1 MNSGIAWL
9 TTTCMGTTP
18 VRGVV
23 PLSVA
28 VMVNWYSRGIRMEE
42 FATNIIPD
50 VTAPETEVVLIP
62 KGVPEKIVKLRAAFL
77 PSSVSWA
84 ETFGI
89 GVPVTYESSIIII
102 LTRKKVWDFI
112 IPISY

>member
-1 MNSGIAWL
+1 MNSGLARL
-9 TTTCMGTTP
+9 TTTSMGTIP

-50 VTAPETEVVLIP
+50 VTALETDSKGSARENCETESCPHLYPGRKHSVL
-62 KGVPEKIVKLRAAFL
+62 VHL
-77 PSSVSWA
+77 
-84 ETFGI
+84 
-89 GVPVTYESSIIII
+89 
-102 LTRKKVWDFI
+102 
-112 IPISY
+112 